1 VSTGKAEATPGPW
14 TYERTG
20 TWPDTNHDLGIY
32 SGSGTG
38 QVAKVEGYG
47 FQSEANAALIAA
59 APDLYEALSLVL
71 GHINCTHH
79 FCDEDHHKMSFA
91 MAQEALAK
99 ARVSYADSLFSHLA
113 NAQPYEPNDVHDGGL
128 GKP

>member
-1 VSTGKAEATPGPW
+1 
-14 TYERTG
+14 
-20 TWPDTNHDLGIY
+20 
-32 SGSGTG
+32 
-38 QVAKVEGYG
+38 
-47 FQSEANAALIAA
+47 
-59 APDLYEALSLVL
+59 
-71 GHINCTHH
+71 
-79 FCDEDHHKMSFA
+79 MSFA